1 MSQPRRSVASLRE
14 KVDSLK
20 KAIDLRDLFME
31 RYPGRFRRSG
41 RWLYGRSPY
50 RDDRHPSFA
59 VNEDVYIDFATGEHG
74 DEVDFVQREQG
85 LSFIEAIQSLEA
97 RAGGVDFAPV
107 QSAKLPKFSPSPSEL
122 PPAEWQDIMRA
133 ECRRASAYL
142 FSAAPQAKQA
152 LRWLRERGL
161 SGRTIRGAGLGFNPD
176 WRRTRLRDSQ
186 TGQRVSIAP
195 GILIPCMVDGALW
208 AVHIRTLP
216 GIPPYQSADG
226 QALPKYLYARGS
238 KAGALYNGDAL
249 FEGCDVL
256 IVEGEFD
263 ALLAQQEL
271 GDRVVVVTS
280 GSATNYLPKRWLDL
294 MKLGRRVYSCF
305 DNDEAGQRAADGI
318 GELLG
323 RQHQRLSLPQGK
335 DITEYVVNY
344 GGNLRV
350 WWESE
355 LRRTSPD
362 PVQQPLP
369 GLL

>member
-1 MSQPRRSVASLRE
+1 MSQHRGRVSSLRE

-20 KAIDLRDLFME
+20 KAIDLRDLFAE

-50 RDDRHPSFA
+50 REDRHPSFA
-59 VNEDVYIDFATGEHG
+59 VNEDVFIDFATGESG
-74 DEVDFVQREQG
+74 DEVDFVQREEG
-85 LSFIEAIQSLEA
+85 VSFIEAVQSLEA
-97 RAGGVDFAPV
+97 RAGGAFSLPS
-107 QSAKLPKFSPSPSEL
+107 SARLSQFSPSPSEP

-133 ECRRASAYL
+133 ECRRARAYL
-142 FSAAPQAKQA
+142 FSAAPMAKQA
-152 LRWLRERGL
+152 LGWLHERGL
-161 SGRTIRGAGLGFNPD
+161 SSRTIRAAGLGFNPD

-195 GILIPCMVDGALW
+195 GILIPASVDGALW

-216 GIPPYQSADG
+216 GIAVHKTSDG
-226 QALPKYLYARGS
+226 QELPKYLYARGS
-238 KAGALYNGDAL
+238 KTGALYNGDAL
-249 FEGCDVL
+249 YEGCDVL

-271 GDRVVVVTS
+271 GDRAVVVTL
-280 GSATNYLPKRWLDL
+280 GSATNRLPKRWLDL
-294 MKLGRRVYSCF
+294 LKLGQRVYSCL
-305 DNDEAGQRAADGI
+305 DSDEAGQRATASI
-318 GELLG
+318 GALLG
-323 RQHQRLSLPQGK
+323 DQHQPLLLPLGK
-335 DITEYVVNY
+335 DITEYVVDH
-344 GGNLRV
+344 GGNLCD

-355 LRRTSPD
+355 LRRTAPD